1 MCPASEQKAT
11 CSCMKLILV
20 KYWNYS
26 QRSFKVYLPFT
37 GWNGTSRI
45 NTQAKDRVLIPHGK
59 AHGCQDVPP
68 CWQQRTCGLHCSC
81 SAHPSAPSNCGSAGT
96 DSRGRTKSKGL
107 LQSEH
112 GNGEKQAGRGCLGTS
127 AAGSLSML
135 CHTIE
140 FSTANGLL
148 QINVDKLFLGVG
160 PFASKY

>member
-37 GWNGTSRI
+37 GWNGTPHI

-68 CWQQRTCGLHCSC
+68 TPCWQQRRHRLHCSC
-81 SAHPSAPSNCGSAGT
+81 SAHPSAPSDCGSAGT
-96 DSRGRTKSKGL
+96 DSRGRMKPKGL
-107 LQSEH
+107 LQIEH
-112 GNGEKQAGRGCLGTS
+112 GNRERNMQEEGVWAPLQQAACPCSVTPLNL
-127 AAGSLSML
+127 AQQMA
-135 CHTIE
+135 
-140 FSTANGLL
+140 FS
-148 QINVDKLFLGVG
+148 KLT
-160 PFASKY
+160 